1 MGEGRDIYHEPP
13 QRVLLRTADVYQTEV
28 DDGVAGYSEK
38 LLAIVADYRN
48 GGRPEGCN
56 VQSAARWPSG
66 CSRA

>member
-38 LLAIVADYRN
+38 DAT
-48 GGRPEGCN
+48 
-56 VQSAARWPSG
+56 
-66 CSRA
+66 CSPW